1 MVNEM
6 KFAEF
11 ETRYP
16 YTMEQ
21 DLVWGDMDAF
31 QHLNNVAYFRLFES
45 VRIAYFEKL
54 GILST
59 MNIQS
64 VGPILHSTDCRYRI
78 PLTYPDKLSLGA
90 RISSIEYDR
99 YTIEHGIYSCRHQ
112 KLAATGSGL
121 IVCYDYE
128 KQQKSKVPNL
138 LIQTI
143 VSYQKNCEPI
153 LINL

>member
-59 MNIQS
+59 MKIQS
-64 VGPILHSTDCRYRI
+64 VGQFFTP
-78 PLTYPDKLSLGA
+78 
-90 RISSIEYDR
+90 
-99 YTIEHGIYSCRHQ
+99 Q
-112 KLAATGSGL
+112 
-121 IVCYDYE
+121 IVVTE
-128 KQQKSKVPNL
+128 FL
-138 LIQTI
+138 
-143 VSYQKNCEPI
+143 
-153 LINL
+153 